1 MHLRGFVVVGCI
13 KKNPSVFEQTMDV
26 FRWSADGQADGFITL
41 CALGSSLLH
50 TFVAFLLGTQQKI
63 RVSGLLNTYFSF
75 CISVSVRV

>member
-26 FRWSADGQADGFITL
+26 FRWSADRQADGFITL

-50 TFVAFLLGTQQKI
+50 TFC
-63 RVSGLLNTYFSF
+63 SFSSRQAAKNQSF
-75 CISVSVRV
+75 